1 MQLVYFAR
9 IREIIGVSKEERSIN
24 DQTKTVGDLLD
35 FLSLQDVKYSR
46 AFQDLN
52 AIRIAVNQ
60 NYVSFDHK
68 ITDQDEIAIF
78 PPMTGG

>member
-1 MQLVYFAR
+1 MQLIYFAR
-9 IREIIGVSKEERSIN
+9 IREIIGVSEEERPLNEQI
-24 DQTKTVGDLLD
+24 KTIGDLLD
-35 FLSLQDVKYSR
+35 FLSLQDEKYSC